1 MTFEEFKAFALNPP
15 YIDRHCV
22 YRVDMH
28 RYVKRFKDAKDVTE
42 FEVRLC
48 QSFMY
53 DDWQSVQKRI
63 PYFIHGERYNEQLYA
78 LYIYELPLN
87 CDVSSG
93 QYRQL
98 WVYERNGNLNARSM
112 CSTLLEDL
120 DCQCAKFRGHD
131 FSSIRFKPGNIVEVY
146 NRETNQVR
154 LGVVVKQPPT
164 IEQCW
169 DMRKEVEK
177 ACIADGMS
185 PDKTDDN
192 YWLYAI
198 DDCYCVAFG
207 PERELTY
214 PRTTDVF
221 APMYRIT
228 NNLRLH
234 FDKCCN
240 LALEKNQDEINDC
253 KITVETTI
261 ERLREICRFIDLY

>member
-1 MTFEEFKAFALNPP
+1 MTFEEFKALALNPP

-53 DDWQSVQKRI
+53 DDWQGVQKRI

-87 CDVSSG
+87 CDVSIG
-93 QYRQL
+93 QYQRL
-98 WVYERNGNLNARSM
+98 WVYERNGNLNTQSI
-112 CSTLLEDL
+112 CSTLFEDL

-131 FSSIRFKPGNIVEVY
+131 VGSIRFNPGDVVEVY
-146 NRETNQVR
+146 DRENNQVR
-154 LGVVVKQPPT
+154 LGIVIKQPPT

-169 DMRKEVEK
+169 EMRKHVEK
-177 ACIADGMS
+177 ACIAEGIS

-198 DDCYCVAFG
+198 DDCFCVAFG
-207 PERELTY
+207 PDSELSY
-214 PRTTDVF
+214 PRSIDVF
-221 APMYRIT
+221 TPMYPIS
-228 NNLRLH
+228 NCLNQY
-234 FDKCCN
+234 FDTCYQ
-240 LALEKNQDEINDC
+240 LALAKHNGIITSN
-253 KITVETTI
+253 KITEETI
-261 ERLREICRFIDLY
+261 ISRLREIQRLIDLF

>member
-1 MTFEEFKAFALNPP
+1 MTFEEFKSLALNPP

-146 NRETNQVR
+146 DRETNQVR

-169 DMRKEVEK
+169 EMRKEVEK

-207 PERELTY
+207 PERELRY
-214 PRTTDVF
+214 PHSTDVF
-221 APMYRIT
+221 APMYPIT
-228 NNLRLH
+228 DNLRMH
-234 FDKCCN
+234 FDECYHF
-240 LALEKNQDEINDC
+240 ALEKNNDEISDS
-253 KITVETTI
+253 KITEATTI
-261 ERLREICRFIDLY
+261 ARLREIQRLIDLY